1 MEKEHMRKR
10 KFLFLYLNTGNGHLT
25 PARRLKESI
34 ERYYPEEDFHIDLVH
49 GFAQSQHIARFWV
62 ETGYRVSSATNP
74 AMYSFTYDVTQRRI
88 PLYITKMLVSWR
100 TTRYLYRLIKEKNYT
115 DIVCF
120 HFMLTPSVRR
130 VIRRLERKI
139 NFTVVVTDP
148 FSVHGAWF
156 IEKDVDIVFFSEE
169 VKKRASD
176 AYGFPPKTLWRKQD
190 IKIFPFILSSIFK
203 PIDDYSELRKKLGLD
218 PNKKMVLVAGGGEGL
233 PNMMQLMAQFALQK
247 FPYTI
252 VAVCGRNKSAYTL
265 LTNFAKIYPKMDIR
279 ALGYIN
285 NMHEYIQA
293 SDCVVTKAGAST
305 VMEILACQKPII
317 FSTFIHGQE
326 LGNVQFVVRNK
337 LGWFLRS
344 PKAIHE
350 KIDQLFS
357 DAAYRKSIQENLK
370 SISIPS
376 DNRAISTYIVEEKRA
391 LS

>member
-1 MEKEHMRKR
+1 
-10 KFLFLYLNTGNGHLT
+10 
-25 PARRLKESI
+25 
-34 ERYYPEEDFHIDLVH
+34 
-49 GFAQSQHIARFWV
+49 
-62 ETGYRVSSATNP
+62 
-74 AMYSFTYDVTQRRI
+74 
-88 PLYITKMLVSWR
+88 
-100 TTRYLYRLIKEKNYT
+100 
-115 DIVCF
+115 
-120 HFMLTPSVRR
+120 MLTPSVRR

-176 AYGFPPKTLWRKQD
+176 AYAFPPKTLWRKQD
-190 IKIFPFILSSIFK
+190 IKVFPFILSSIFT
-203 PIDDYSELRKKLGLD
+203 PLDDYSELRKKLGLD